1 MTNVNTIPVDALVR
15 NAVVSPALFGIT
27 IPAKTKVNGF
37 PSFPVGHVFQD
48 YVPNHDADYVFETG
62 VRQACLMWFSEP
74 LETALWLSGP
84 TGCGKSSIV
93 EQIANRFNWPVMKV
107 TAFPEMDIS
116 TQIGSLRITSDPL
129 TGDTK
134 TVFVHGPL
142 AMAYKYGMVY
152 LLDEYDQLENSCANA
167 FNTVLEGGNLIIAE
181 TGEVIKKHEN
191 FRFVATANS
200 IGQGDMTG
208 MYGGV
213 KMQNTANLDRYMF
226 VNTTYMAPDFE
237 RKIVMK
243 HIPDETIASKFVM
256 VANMIRKQFVGTES
270 SSDDVLS
277 QNSNRLSV
285 TCSTRSLKRW
295 VSRFAMMRRN
305 NMPDSLIKS
314 FDLHIGNRA
323 PADEKKALH
332 AIIESTFGSLAS

>member
-1 MTNVNTIPVDALVR
+1 
-15 NAVVSPALFGIT
+15 
-27 IPAKTKVNGF
+27 
-37 PSFPVGHVFQD
+37 
-48 YVPNHDADYVFETG
+48 
-62 VRQACLMWFSEP
+62 
-74 LETALWLSGP
+74 
-84 TGCGKSSIV
+84 
-93 EQIANRFNWPVMKV
+93 
-107 TAFPEMDIS
+107 MDIS

-142 AMAYKYGMVY
+142 ALAYKYGMVY
-152 LLDEYDQLENSCANA
+152 LLDEYDQLESSCANA

-181 TGEVIKKHEN
+181 TGEVIKMHEN

-226 VNTTYMAPDFE
+226 VTTTYMAPDVE
-237 RKIVMK
+237 KNIVMK
-243 HIPDETIASKFVM
+243 YIPEESIASKFVS
-256 VANMIRKQFVGTES
+256 VANQIRKLHVGTELS
-270 SSDDVLS
+270 PDDTQS
-277 QNSNRLSV
+277 FNSARLSV

-295 VSRFAMMRRN
+295 VTRFAMMRKVK
-305 NMPDSLIKS
+305 MPNALYKS

-323 PADEKKALH
+323 PTDEKKAIH
-332 AIIESTFGSLAS
+332 AIIHSVFGDLAS

>member
-1 MTNVNTIPVDALVR
+1 MTNVNTIAVDALVR

-27 IPAKTKVNGF
+27 IPANTKVNGF
-37 PSFPVGHVFQD
+37 PSFPVGHAFQD
-48 YVPNHDADYVFETG
+48 YVPALDADYVFEAE
-62 VRQACLMWFSEP
+62 VRQATLMWFNYP
-74 LETALWLSGP
+74 LDTALWLSGP

-142 AMAYKYGMVY
+142 ALAYKYGMVY
-152 LLDEYDQLENSCANA
+152 LLDEYDQLESSCANA

-226 VNTTYMAPDFE
+226 VNTTYMAPDVE
-237 RKIVMK
+237 KNIVMK
-243 HIPDETIASKFVM
+243 YILDETAASKFVL
-256 VANMIRKQFVGTES
+256 VANQIRKLHVGTEL
-270 SSDDVLS
+270 SSDDMSAL
-277 QNSNRLSV
+277 NSSRLSV

-295 VSRFAMMRRN
+295 VTRFAMMKQN
-305 NMPDSLIKS
+305 KMPNPLMKS

-323 PADEKKALH
+323 PTDEKKALH
-332 AIIESTFGSLAS
+332 AIIESVFGSLVS